1 MKKHSKF
8 SASAS
13 SRWLEC
19 TASIGLYETLEKQE
33 SSAAAQEGTLA
44 HDLAEYCFK
53 KNITTREL
61 KESMLDT
68 FNSATFKGWE
78 LTNEMCDYV
87 QIYLDYLNDYKF
99 NDYWLEYKLDYTS
112 WVPEG
117 FGTAD
122 FISYDKETRTFHVI
136 DLKYGKGKVEAD
148 NNTQL
153 MLYALGTYQSLT
165 HAVDEEPEF
174 FELHIV
180 QPRIDYIGSFKI
192 STSELLE
199 FGAFAK
205 RRALEAINNPQYRPN
220 AKSCQWC
227 AFNDNCKALLNH
239 TKEIL
244 RTEDFAGLES
254 ESNELSDSDIAN
266 LILNEKL
273 ITKFIE
279 NVKQRAQNRLESG
292 ENIDGVKLVR
302 GRGMR
307 KWVEED
313 TVVSTLGHI
322 LPESELF
329 IKKLITLTEAEKL
342 IGKKNFNSEYSDL
355 YFKSDGA
362 LQVAH
367 ITDKRK
373 EEKLID
379 INEEFKGI

>member
-53 KNITTREL
+53 KNTTTQEL
-61 KESMLDT
+61 KESMLTT

-99 NDYWLEYKLDYTS
+99 DNYWLEYRLDYTN
-112 WVPEG
+112 WIPEG

-136 DLKYGKGKVEAD
+136 DLKYGKGKVEVN

-165 HAVDEEPEF
+165 NDIEEEPEF

-180 QPRIDYIGSFKI
+180 QPRLDYIDSFKI
-192 STSELLE
+192 STSDLLE

-205 RRALEAINNPQYRPN
+205 RRALEALNNPQYRPN
-220 AKSCQWC
+220 SKSCQWC
-227 AFNDNCKALLNH
+227 SFNDNCKALLNR

-244 RTEDFAGLES
+244 RTEDFIDLES

-292 ENIDGVKLVR
+292 ETIEGIKLVR

-307 KWVEED
+307 KWAEED
-313 TVVSTLGHI
+313 TVISALGQV
-322 LPESELF
+322 LPENELYV
-329 IKKLITLTEAEKL
+329 KKLLTLTDAERL
-342 IGKKNFNSEYSDL
+342 IGKKKFNSEYSDL
-355 YFKSDGA
+355 YFKNDGA

-367 ITDKRK
+367 VTDKRK